1 MKVQI
6 QSLDPKTA
14 KLPFCGGFTLVFELT
29 VDFMLLV
36 VAAQLC
42 VYVLWQIF

>member
-6 QSLDPKTA
+6 LSLDPKTT
-14 KLPFCGGFTLVFELT
+14 KLPFCGGFTLVFELA
-29 VDFMLLV
+29 VDFTLLV

-42 VYVLWQIF
+42 VHVLWQI